1 MLARGVRISAMT
13 ALWGT
18 DLDQDPLF
26 DATPHRPAPVGIKG
40 LTEPR
45 IFTPPLQRLHVGN
58 SKGYEVI
65 RFAKEQLGIELYPW
79 QKWWLIHALEMNDQG
94 RFRFRTVLTLV
105 GRQSGKTR
113 LLQILTLWMLC
124 KRPGSVVLGA
134 AQSMDIARNSWSS
147 TVELAQDHDKVWV
160 QVDSVKRGNTDTSMS
175 MFNRSRYRIAA
186 TRQGA
191 GRGLSVDLMILD
203 ELREQKDWT
212 AWSALSKTVI
222 AKAQGLVV
230 AISNA
235 GEADSVV
242 LNQLRA
248 SGINR
253 TDPSIGLFE
262 WSGVEGCELDDW
274 DQIAQACPGLGY
286 AISPDA
292 ILTAMGTDPPPVF
305 RTEILCQTVEAI
317 DSPISAQAW
326 NACADPAGSGVM
338 AMPHK
343 FFCFDV
349 SQDGDHAT
357 LAAAAL
363 TDSGRVRL
371 GVVGAWNDLARCM
384 LDLPKIWEQYQPARG
399 CWFPGGPAASV
410 LVDVRTL
417 KRMEEIKSAEI
428 PAVCQGFA
436 QLVLA
441 RGLIHGNDPLLNAHA
456 LGSRRLPVGDG
467 WRFTRRMG
475 NADAVYAAAGAANLA
490 RTAKPPARLQL
501 ITAKTRPHA

>member
-1 MLARGVRISAMT
+1 MT
-13 ALWGT
+13 ALYG
-18 DLDQDPLF
+18 DDFDQDPLF
-26 DATPHRPAPVGIKG
+26 DATPHRPAPDGIKG
-40 LTEPR
+40 VTEPR
-45 IFTPPLQRLHVGN
+45 LFTPPLRKLHVGT

-65 RFAKEQLGIELYPW
+65 RFARDQLGIELYPW
-79 QKWWLIHALEMNDQG
+79 QKWWLIHALELNEQG

-147 TVELAQDHDKVWV
+147 TVDLAETHHKIYA
-160 QVDSVKRGNTDTSMS
+160 QVDSIKRGNTDTSMT
-175 MFNRSRYRIAA
+175 MINRSRYRIAA

-292 ILTAMGTDPPPVF
+292 ILTSMGTDPPPVF

-338 AMPHK
+338 SMPHK
-343 FFCFDV
+343 WFCLDV

-357 LAAAAL
+357 VAAAAL

-371 GVVGAWNDLARCM
+371 GIVGGWNDLARCVH
-384 LDLPKIWEQYQPARG
+384 DLPGLLEEYKPEKLA
-399 CWFPGGPAASV
+399 WFPGGPAAALLADIST
-410 LVDVRTL
+410 LRTG
-417 KRMEEIKSAEI
+417 RMSSRFVEIKSSEI

-436 QLVLA
+436 QLVTS

-475 NADAVYAAAGAANLA
+475 NVDAAYAASGAVHLA

-501 ITAKTRPHA
+501 ITAKPRKPAS